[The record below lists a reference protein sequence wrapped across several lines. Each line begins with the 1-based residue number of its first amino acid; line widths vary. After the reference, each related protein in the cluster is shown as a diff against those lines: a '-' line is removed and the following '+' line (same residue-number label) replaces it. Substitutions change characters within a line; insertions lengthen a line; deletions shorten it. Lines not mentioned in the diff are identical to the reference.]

1 MNERVLITGGEG
13 DLAAAIA
20 DTFRRAG
27 FDVRNPGRRELDVSS
42 PESVSDYFSSAAPID
57 LLIANAGCAENGLLA
72 RTTESAWDRQFEIN
86 LHGAFRCARAALRP
100 MVKRRHGHLI
110 FLSSYSALHPPAGQV
125 AYASAKAGLLGL
137 SQSLAQEVGP
147 ANIRSNVILPG
158 FLETKM
164 TRDLPQAR
172 REQVLQD
179 HRLERFNTLEA
190 TAEFILHLHR
200 SMPHTSGQ
208 CFQLDSR

>member
-42 PESVSDYFSSAAPID
+42 PESVSEYFSSAAPLD
-57 LLIANAGCAENGLLA
+57 LLIANAGSAENGLLA
-72 RTTESAWDRQFEIN
+72 RTNESAWDHQLEIN

-110 FLSSYSALHPPAGQV
+110 FLSRYAALHPPAGQA

-137 SQSLAQEVGP
+137 SKSLAQEVGP

-172 REQVLQD
+172 REQVLRD
-179 HRLERFNTLEA
+179 HRLLRFNTPEA

-208 CFQLDSR
+208 SFQLDSR